1 MALAPRKKGL
11 GAGPGRGLGALLGD
25 AALEDAS
32 NDFVYLPIRK
42 VEPREEQPRSVFEKE
57 KIAELADSI
66 REHGILSPL
75 TVRRHK
81 DDLYQI
87 VAGERRWRAARE
99 AGLEEVP
106 ARIVVA
112 DDREALQIALVEN
125 LQREDLNPIEEARGY
140 KSLMDGFDM
149 TQEDV
154 AQTIGKSRPAVANA
168 LRLLA
173 LPAQVLDLVGSG
185 ALPAGAARALLALER
200 DDDMLAAAKL
210 ATERGMN
217 VREVEALAK
226 RMAGG
231 KHGRGRK
238 KGKKARGGVDY
249 TADAQNRLTAALGR
263 RVTIKRGR
271 GGGRLEIAFYGD
283 DDFNVLFDALI
294 ACGGGGKEDG
304 GAE

>member
-1 MALAPRKKGL
+1 LAPKKKGL
-11 GAGPGRGLGALLGD
+11 GAGPGKGLGALLGE
-25 AALEDAS
+25 AALVDAS

-42 VEPREEQPRSVFEKE
+42 VEPREAQPRTTFEKE

-75 TVRRHK
+75 TVRRHT
-81 DDLYQI
+81 DDRYQI

-99 AGLEEVP
+99 VGLEEVP

-112 DDREALQIALVEN
+112 DDKQALQIALVEN

-140 KSLMDGFDM
+140 KSLMDEFDM

-154 AQTIGKSRPAVANA
+154 AQSVGKSRPAVANA

-173 LPAQVLDLVGSG
+173 MPDSLLEIVSAGTLS
-185 ALPAGAARALLALER
+185 AGAARALLALER
-200 DDDMLAAAKL
+200 DEDMLAAAKI

-217 VREVEALAK
+217 VRDVEALVKKLA
-226 RMAGG
+226 AGRR
-231 KHGRGRK
+231 GRGK
-238 KGKKARGGVDY
+238 KKDKKPRGVDY

-271 GGGRLEIAFYGD
+271 GKAGGRLEISFYGD
-283 DDFNVLFDALI
+283 DDFNVRFDALI
-294 ACGGGGKEDG
+294 ACGGKVDSQNRE
-304 GAE
+304 